1 MKDHFRISAT
11 GSSANYL
18 PEYVARELGF
28 MADEGI
34 EVDSWVPNPW
44 TGVLQDIDSSAAEAA
59 LGGIW
64 VPAMLFNRVHN
75 YRVFAQLNARFPM
88 ALLGREVLQ
97 PFDWHLLEEK
107 VVLVPGSGGVAPFQF
122 LAGLLR
128 EHGIRLPS
136 ITFVHDLS
144 GDLLARMFDG
154 GTGDF
159 LLLDELTATS
169 LARRG
174 VGHVVAHLA
183 ETGGPMPNSVYYAP
197 STLLEREDRLAWRF
211 TNALRRAMAWLAD
224 HPARDLED
232 LLHRRWPDVELD
244 IAVEVVDGFRRSG
257 VWTGVLVQPT
267 AYMRWQN
274 MLIAGGVIA
283 APVSY
288 SALVD
293 TRPAEAAQ
301 TSDGMPQL
309 HTSAIS

>member
-1 MKDHFRISAT
+1 MDHFRISAT

-44 TGVLQDIDSSAAEAA
+44 TGVLEDIDSGAAEAA

-64 VPAMLFNRVHN
+64 VPAMLFNRGRN
-75 YRVFAQLNARFPM
+75 YVVFAQLNSRFPM
-88 ALLGREVLQ
+88 ALLGREAFD
-97 PFDWHLLEEK
+97 PFDWHLLEDK

-144 GDLLARMFDG
+144 GELLARMFAG

-174 VGHVVAHLA
+174 VGHVAAHLA
-183 ETGGPMPNSVYYAP
+183 EAGGPMPNSVYYAQP
-197 STLLEREDRLAWRF
+197 ALLEREDQLAWRF
-211 TNALRRAMAWLAD
+211 TKALRRGMLWLAE

-232 LLHRRWPDVELD
+232 MLRRRWLDVELEV
-244 IAVEVVDGFRRSG
+244 AVEVVDGFRRGGVWSG
-257 VWTGVLVQPT
+257 VRVEPT
-267 AYMRWQN
+267 AYVRWHD
-274 MLIAGGVIA
+274 MLVAGGLITER
-283 APVSY
+283 VSY
-288 SALVD
+288 SALID
-293 TRPAEAAQ
+293 SRPADAAH
-301 TSDGMPQL
+301 TLDVPPQL
-309 HTSAIS
+309 HPSAIS